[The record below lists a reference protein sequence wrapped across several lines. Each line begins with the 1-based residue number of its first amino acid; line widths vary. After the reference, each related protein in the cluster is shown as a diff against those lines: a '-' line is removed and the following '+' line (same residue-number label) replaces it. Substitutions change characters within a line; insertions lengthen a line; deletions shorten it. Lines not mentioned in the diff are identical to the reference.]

1 MLQSLH
7 VKNLALIEESEV
19 EFAPGLNILTGE
31 TGAGKSIIVGSMNL
45 ALGEK
50 IPKDMVRNE
59 EKPALVELIFELDNE
74 EQANQLREL
83 EIEPEANQVVLSR
96 RITGG
101 RSVAR
106 VNGETVPVSVLK
118 EVASIFIDIYGQHEN
133 QTLLNKKKHLVL
145 LDEYA
150 KEALAED
157 LHCQQELFKKYR
169 DLKKKREESVTDE
182 KARNREIEL
191 LQYEINEIEAA
202 NLMQGEDETLEE
214 RYRMMSGAKKVVG
227 ALRACHEL
235 LIGEG
240 ESASGLIGRAT
251 REGQTVQ
258 DFSKRGE
265 ELYGQLL
272 ELEDL
277 VTQTGR
283 DVAGYMEE
291 LNFSEEEFYEVQER
305 LDVINHLKDKYGDEI
320 PEIMEQ
326 LRMRQERLAELSD
339 YEQFLSRL
347 EKEWEEN
354 VSNMQAQCRKLT
366 EIRKKFAAELTFKV
380 TQALIDLNFL
390 DVKFDMQF
398 HTLKEPT
405 AMGIDE
411 PEFVISVNPGEP
423 LKPIDHVASGGELSR
438 IMLAMKSVLAAN
450 DKISTLIFDEI
461 DTGISGRTAQMVAE
475 KMNEIGRQTQVISI
489 THLPQIAAM
498 ADQHFLIEKTVV
510 DDATISTITRLS
522 EDEEITELAR
532 MLGGAV
538 ISDAVLLNARDMR
551 TRAKQ
556 MKQ

>member
-7 VKNLALIEESEV
+7 VKNLALIEETEV
-19 EFAPGLNILTGE
+19 EFDSGLNILTGE

-59 EKPALVELIFELDNE
+59 EKPALVELIFQLDNE
-74 EQANQLREL
+74 EQARQLRAM
-83 EIEPEANQVVLSR
+83 EIEPDENQVVLSR
-96 RITGG
+96 RIAAG

-106 VNGETVPVSVLK
+106 INGETVPVSVLK

-150 KEALAED
+150 KDALAND
-157 LHCQQELFKKYR
+157 LEVQRRLYKEYR

-182 KARNREIEL
+182 KERIREMEL
-191 LQYEINEIEAA
+191 LQYEISEIEAA
-202 NLMQGEDETLEE
+202 NLTEGEDESLEE
-214 RYRMMSGAKKVVG
+214 RYRLMSGSQKVVA
-227 ALRACHEL
+227 ALDACHQL
-235 LIGEG
+235 LMGDG
-240 ESASGLIGRAT
+240 ESASALVGRAT
-251 REGQTVQ
+251 REGQVVQ
-258 DFSKRGE
+258 SFSKRGE
-265 ELYGQLL
+265 ELYSQLL
-272 ELEDL
+272 EVEDL
-277 VTQTGR
+277 LTQTGR
-283 DVAGYMEE
+283 DVADYMEE

-305 LDVINHLKDKYGDEI
+305 LNAINHLKDKYGDTV
-320 PEIMEQ
+320 EQ
-326 LRMRQERLAELSD
+326 IFAELDKRVRRLEELSD
-339 YEQFLSRL
+339 YENFLSNL
-347 EKEWEEN
+347 EKQWEA
-354 VSNMQAQCRKLT
+354 VQSKMQMQCQKLT
-366 EIRKKFAAELTFKV
+366 TIRKKYAAELTFKV

-398 HTLKEPT
+398 GTTKEPT
-405 AMGIDE
+405 LLGVDE

-423 LKPIDHVASGGELSR
+423 LKPIEHVASGGELSR

-475 KMNEIGRQTQVISI
+475 KMNDIGRTTQVISI

-498 ADQHFLIEKTVV
+498 ADQHFLIEKQVV
-510 DDATISTITRLS
+510 DAVTISNITRLNP
-522 EDEEITELAR
+522 EEEITELAR

-538 ISDAVLLNARDMR
+538 ISDAVLMNAKDMR
-551 TRAKQ
+551 AQAIR